1 MSGSVDIIGI
11 DNVVALLEKYDVIR
25 MKVTCGTKDIKF
37 DESIGDDYT
46 RDDMIAEFVEDVA
59 SNIPPTNYKKY
70 KLEIVYKN
78 KSFKNCS
85 ISYDFCFNTNTSN
98 VSYWDKK
105 ENAKPSSADLGFTSQ
120 MYIEAATNRIILADE
135 NRRLKEELEEISA
148 ENEELERKIPNGEQP
163 QNIGSVLQSALYS
176 NADKIIAI
184 LADKLFGGA
193 NNPSINLAG
202 IPDQDINSMLNQ
214 MMLIEP
220 EFPSHLSMLIN
231 LRKNK
236 PDIYSM
242 AVAQLKSL

>member
-1 MSGSVDIIGI
+1 MAKAEYIGI
-11 DNVVALLEKYDVIR
+11 DKIYNLLSSNQVVKIDLKKNSRSVFVDQISENRTSD
-25 MKVTCGTKDIKF
+25 DIINNFINNFANIQPETNFATYTIHITNKRKA
-37 DESIGDDYT
+37 DSISPD
-46 RDDMIAEFVEDVA
+46 IAFY
-59 SNIPPTNYKKY
+59 PPPGGEYVNMYKKTQP
-70 KLEIVYKN
+70 
-78 KSFKNCS
+78 S
-85 ISYDFCFNTNTSN
+85 TNS
-98 VSYWDKK
+98 
-105 ENAKPSSADLGFTSQ
+105 DLGFSTREF
-120 MYIEAATNRIILADE
+120 IEASTRMHILQDE
-135 NRRLKEELEEISA
+135 NARLREELEEISA

-163 QNIGSVLQSALYS
+163 QNIGTVLQSALYS

-202 IPDQDINSMLNQ
+202 IPDQDVNSMLNQ

-220 EFPSHLSMLIN
+220 EFPSHLGMLIN

>member
-1 MSGSVDIIGI
+1 MAKAEYIGI
-11 DNVVALLEKYDVIR
+11 DNIHNVLSKYPIEKLELRKGAKTIYIDQKYDNE
-25 MKVTCGTKDIKF
+25 T
-37 DESIGDDYT
+37 S
-46 RDDMIAEFVEDVA
+46 EDVIYRFINDFA
-59 SNIPPTNYKKY
+59 AKQPESNFATYCLELTYKK
-70 KLEIVYKN
+70 LGN
-78 KSFKNCS
+78 KSSTK
-85 ISYDFCFNTNTSN
+85 ISPDISFYPPPGGEYVNMYKKQTTTNS
-98 VSYWDKK
+98 
-105 ENAKPSSADLGFTSQ
+105 DLGFSTREF
-120 MYIEAATNRIILADE
+120 IEASTRMHILQDE
-135 NRRLKEELEEISA
+135 NARLKEELEEISA

-184 LADKLFGGA
+184 LADKLFGGV

-202 IPDQDINSMLNQ
+202 IPDQDVNSMLNQ

-242 AVAQLKSL
+242 AVSQLKSL